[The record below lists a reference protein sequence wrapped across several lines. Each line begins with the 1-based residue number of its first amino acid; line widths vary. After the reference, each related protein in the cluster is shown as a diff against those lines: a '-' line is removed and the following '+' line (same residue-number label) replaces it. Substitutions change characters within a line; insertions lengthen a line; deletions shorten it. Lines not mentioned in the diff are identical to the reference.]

1 MSKILKRITAYTLA
15 GAIVAGSFGGYS
27 QVNAKAVDTSPK
39 IIKHEKEKKYII
51 KANSIEEIS
60 LII

>member
-27 QVNAKAVDTSPK
+27 QVNAKEADTENIENTILNDNSP
-39 IIKHEKEKKYII
+39 EFSYII
-51 KANSIEEIS
+51 ERR
-60 LII
+60 